1 MYRFSGGTSFMSN
14 GYVIW
19 KKGLAGEDPN
29 WLAKQQGSTYIDRMF
44 YTRSMDQRASFYAFV
59 QFLSQIVE
67 KEAAKERRFV
77 ELKLQSMRLN
87 VLDPDHWSAV
97 QRAIDNDQFG
107 LAYTLLLDL
116 DTSISELRDEL
127 NRSHFNNISHMN
139 KFWKKQFSS
148 YLQRVLEERSEIQ
161 DKRLVKKMGDSNLTI
176 EDLVDGWMKE
186 MLSGSHGVIAESL
199 EPVREQMKKE
209 MLGYL
214 QKKGINGLTSYADD
228 IFGKDSNFT
237 QLSGFKTTKKR
248 GGHRDVKALTTLIA
262 NAVGN
267 AVAKGLSQETAVTAE
282 QGRSGIA
289 FNTGT
294 FYKEIQND
302 LRSGGF
308 DKVYQKADV
317 VSFEAFNA
325 EYDLGAFAESFFER
339 EGFDQAAYKNFRD
352 QLEKLAKE
360 KPSEIFEISTNVKG
374 YRSKR
379 DLQIEGV
386 GSFKQR
392 TKNLI
397 KMSQEAEGIPA
408 FSMEKLVF
416 MLNNTVE
423 GCIADNNIESLTTYI
438 AAVCTAWMWDDY
450 TELFSLS
457 ENGSSIQKIRM
468 FNNGGYYYSA
478 SQIIRKTM
486 EELLDNYKGSSF
498 VVVDI
503 TPPSFDADSM
513 YLSLKD
519 KYPVPHS
526 ENKQEWQS
534 ALAPRWNEMRDYVST
549 HGTISIKIQQAGLEK
564 LIGNLSQYL

>member
-19 KKGLAGEDPN
+19 KNGLAGEDPN
-29 WLAKQQGSTYIDRMF
+29 WLAKQQGSTYVDRMF
-44 YTRSMDQRASFYAFV
+44 YTRSMDQRSSFYAFV
-59 QFLSQIVE
+59 QFLNQIVE
-67 KEAAKERRFV
+67 KEATKERRFV
-77 ELKLQSMRLN
+77 ELKLHSMRLN
-87 VLDPDHWSAV
+87 ILDPDRWSAV
-97 QRAIDNDQFG
+97 WRAIDNDQFG

-148 YLQRVLEERSEIQ
+148 YLQKVLEERSEIQ
-161 DKRLVKKMGDSNLTI
+161 DERLVKKIGDSSLTI

-186 MLSGSHGVIAESL
+186 MLSGSHGAMAESL

-209 MLGYL
+209 LLGYL
-214 QKKGINGLTSYADD
+214 QKKGIDGLTSYTDD
-228 IFGKDSNFT
+228 IFGKNSNFT

-267 AVAKGLSQETAVTAE
+267 AVAKGLSQEVAVTAE
-282 QGRSGIA
+282 QGKSGVA

-294 FYKEIQND
+294 FYKEIQSDIRN
-302 LRSGGF
+302 GGF

-325 EYDLGAFAESFFER
+325 EYNLGSLAESFFEK
-339 EGFDQAAYKNFRD
+339 EGFDQTAYKNFRD
-352 QLEKLAKE
+352 QLENLAKE
-360 KPSEIFEISTNVKG
+360 KSSEIFEISTNVKG

-379 DLQIEGV
+379 DLQIEGI

-397 KMSQEAEGIPA
+397 KMAQEAEGIPA

-450 TELFSLS
+450 TDLFSLS
-457 ENGSSIQKIRM
+457 ENGSNIQKIRM
-468 FNNGGYYYSA
+468 FNSGGYYYSA
-478 SQIIRKTM
+478 SQIIRKTID
-486 EELLDNYKGSSF
+486 ELLDNYRGSSF

-503 TPPSFDADSM
+503 NPPSFDADSM

-519 KYPVPHS
+519 KYPVPYS

-549 HGTISIKIQQAGLEK
+549 HGTISVKIQQAGLEK